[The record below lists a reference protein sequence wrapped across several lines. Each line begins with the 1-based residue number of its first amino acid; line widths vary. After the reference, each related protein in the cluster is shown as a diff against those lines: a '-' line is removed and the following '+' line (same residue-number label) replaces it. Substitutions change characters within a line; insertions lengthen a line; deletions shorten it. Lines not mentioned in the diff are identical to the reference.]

1 MKDEV
6 NAMEPVTVLTAVL
19 AALVVSAWLSWRLT
33 TIIKRDGYGFRSSSG
48 LPRDWAPAE
57 LPSTPYS
64 VKPHR

>member
-1 MKDEV
+1 MNEV
-6 NAMEPVTVLTAVL
+6 RDMDFFSMGILYVV
-19 AALVVSAWLSWRLT
+19 AAGSAWFSWQLT

>member
-1 MKDEV
+1 MDFLSV
-6 NAMEPVTVLTAVL
+6 DAVY
-19 AALVVSAWLSWRLT
+19 AAFAAGSAWFGWRLA